1 MSETIKDYE
10 LRPAASGDY
19 LVFHDLRAANRPPD
33 AALSPVEVAFLGI
46 EDKARAVVAERDF
59 YRGELDR
66 AELNAAKWRSR
77 YRSMCDFSAVSV
89 ALLAASIIAHLWRS
103 L

>member
-1 MSETIKDYE
+1 MTKSELSDVKMGFGPGIVDFEKF
-10 LRPAASGDY
+10 S
-19 LVFHDLRAANRPPD
+19 RAANRPPD
-33 AALSPVEVAFLGI
+33 AALSPVDVAFLRI
-46 EDKARAVVAERDF
+46 EYKTRAVVAERDL
-59 YRGELDR
+59 YSSEYERE
-66 AELNAAKWRSR
+66 ELNADRWKSR